1 MNNNIIKIKIN
12 KVSAIKLI
20 LIRRIN
26 YKIINIKINKL
37 ILIVLQ
43 IKIF

>member
-1 MNNNIIKIKIN
+1 MNNNRIKIKIN

-26 YKIINIKINKL
+26 YKIIKIKINNL
-37 ILIVLQ
+37 ILIVL
-43 IKIF
+43 